1 MNGWARNSLN
11 FKINEFNRCCWS
23 WWSWDADDVATLRLL
38 VDDADAVDHDVN
50 IWILIMYTKYESFFD
65 SRISIFKQSI
75 APPYSLIYSLTPS
88 TSRQPIRSTVL
99 PAHFQFNLDA
109 NDVLF
114 WQLTDDKILNGK
126 RNERIINYFITKRSS
141 TAAISEWLRY
151 RQAVER
157 WIKAERLWFIEGSW
171 ISAQRGIWWWWWRE

>member
-1 MNGWARNSLN
+1 MNS
-11 FKINEFNRCCWS
+11 I
-23 WWSWDADDVATLRLL
+23 DV
-38 VDDADAVDHDVN
+38 VDHDDHEMLMMLLLSDCWWMMLMPLIMMW

-88 TSRQPIRSTVL
+88 TSRQPIRSNVL

-114 WQLTDDKILNGK
+114 WQLTDDKILKGK

-171 ISAQRGIWWWWWRE
+171 TSAQRGIWWWWRE

>member
-1 MNGWARNSLN
+1 MLMMLLLSD
-11 FKINEFNRCCWS
+11 CW
-23 WWSWDADDVATLRLL
+23 WMMLMPLIMMW
-38 VDDADAVDHDVN
+38 

-114 WQLTDDKILNGK
+114 WQLTDDKILKGK

-141 TAAISEWLRY
+141 TAATSGWLRY